1 MQALR
6 HCARAA
12 GVAWLCLPMA
22 IGALAPADAD
32 AKQARNKSVLR
43 AFVKYEAC
51 PATGLRRLPCPGWQI
66 DHILALCA
74 GGRDAVENLQWLT
87 REAHREKTRVD
98 VRWCRFLRN
107 GANRG
112 STRQPVPIQSR

>member
-6 HCARAA
+6 HSARAA
-12 GVAWLCLPMA
+12 GVAWLCVSMA
-22 IGALAPADAD
+22 MIAMAPFDVAAMQVRSK
-32 AKQARNKSVLR
+32 AVLR
-43 AFVKYEAC
+43 AFVKQDAC
-51 PATGLRRLPCPGWQI
+51 PSTGLRRLPCPGWQI

-74 GGRDAVENLQWLT
+74 GGRDVVGNLQWLT

-98 VRWCRFLRN
+98 VRWCRFLRD

-112 STRQPVPIQSR
+112 STRQQ